1 MPYIANKQSASNVPD
16 AEMLFTLYD
25 DKLSNEK
32 LFGYIKHKYTSL
44 AIPRNLNVPTEKALA
59 LKQKLQKKLAQK
71 KEKL

>member
-16 AEMLFTLYD
+16 AVHIEVYD

-32 LFGYIKHKYTSL
+32 LSGYIKHKNTSL